1 MQTTHRPA
9 LILAVLALTLGL
21 CLPAGPLATAR
32 GAEVENQHQLVP
44 AYFYPDWYNAG
55 NKWYR
60 MCNLMNT
67 SSGSSV
73 AVMNP
78 ASGPGVAANADYRKV
93 LAYCHAKKQKVIGY
107 VATGYGAVDLAKV
120 VAAINKYYSFYPG
133 IDGIFL
139 DEMANDPAKA
149 VAGSPN
155 ARAYYRSLYKHIKA
169 RTAGTELVVGNP
181 GAAAKTAWQLSDPV
195 VDVAVIFEG
204 AASAYATWKPPAW
217 VWTYRATRFSHL
229 VYATKPADCQQVCAL
244 SRARNAGYLYVTND
258 VLPNPWDTLPPY
270 WSKEAPV
277 CN

>member
-1 MQTTHRPA
+1 MKTIRRPSQMLAATA
-9 LILAVLALTLGL
+9 LALGL
-21 CLPAGPLATAR
+21 CLPSGSPPAAY

-44 AYFYPDWYNAG
+44 AYFYPDWYNPG

-60 MCNLMNT
+60 MCAAMNA

-73 AVMNP
+73 AIMNP
-78 ASGPGVAANADYRKV
+78 ASGPGTKANTDYKKV

-107 VATGYGAVDLAKV
+107 VATGYGTVDRAKV
-120 VAAINKYYSFYPG
+120 AAAINKYYSFYPG

-149 VAGSPN
+149 AVGSPN

-181 GAAAKTAWQLSDPV
+181 GAAAKTAWQLADPA
-195 VDVAVIFEG
+195 VDIAVIFEG
-204 AASAYATWKPPAW
+204 TKAKYATWKAPAW
-217 VWTYRATRFSHL
+217 VSTYRATRFSHL
-229 VYATKPADCQQVCAL
+229 VYDTKASSRQQVCAA
-244 SRARNAGYLYVTND
+244 SRTRNAGYLYVTND

-270 WSKEAPV
+270 WSQEAPV
-277 CN
+277 CK